1 MSRVEKYHREPE
13 STGELLDRVEK
24 LEDDEEI
31 GSSLASSLMIA
42 IYQQCQVDYDAIQA
56 VFNAED
62 TSEEVRQLLIDTG
75 VIIVLTE
82 EQTRSVKYGV

>member
-1 MSRVEKYHREPE
+1 MSRVKKYHREPE
-13 STGELLDRVEK
+13 STGELLDRVKK
-24 LEDDEEI
+24 LEDDGEI

-42 IYQQCQVDYDAIQA
+42 IYQHCQVDYDAIQA